1 MMRLRIKRIILI
13 LSICLSFLSNHDTHV
28 HALEATFTAAPDKD
42 TGSTDGP
49 LPQSQKHRNQLME
62 LDQQIAQSPNPTET
76 LQQVADANGID
87 PTELGDMLMR
97 NRRDMQMAEGGAGGA
112 GGMGMVNSLPR
123 KMIRLF
129 TGLCIMAMKSSTAHP
144 RSATLMSLAF
154 LSVAYV
160 IYSAPRNGILISG
173 GRGGVLTSSSGMTTI
188 LSPPT
193 QFLSDFT
200 MGDKFDRKRESMV
213 GLKGGALSK
222 LFDDNDDDDDNEEEG
237 VHVPSLSKKE
247 KKKISLALVARKT
260 VPFEV
265 LLPSEEE
272 LELLHEKEKE
282 SREQEL
288 LDDEELMR
296 LVEEKAWQDSIELVF
311 NSAVSIIAA
320 RRFTE
325 FIASPSH
332 RVKFVARGSG
342 NKKDKASLVVKS
354 MGDWM
359 RYGIQP
365 LKVAAEETSTD
376 FSSVIYYTLQGGHF
390 DGELKISVEK
400 DVDGD
405 SDSDPS
411 ITVIVT
417 LLIAKGGR
425 KLNTKLA
432 SKMVT
437 MLADSITT
445 STLTAARQ
453 TLSRKMQ
460 STIYRGKAR
469 SRATEKRHF
478 AFDNMQKMEEMAED
492 RRRKWQRN
500 NKGSGGSYRP
510 TGIRP
515 PGGGPRFGC

>member
-1 MMRLRIKRIILI
+1 MKISVTRIILLI
-13 LSICLSFLSNHDTHV
+13 SISLSFLSNHSY
-28 HALEATFTAAPDKD
+28 ALEATFTAAPDKD

-49 LPQSQKHRNQLME
+49 LPQSQKHRNQLLE

-76 LQQVADANGID
+76 LQKVAEANGMD
-87 PTELGDMLMR
+87 PTELGEILMR
-97 NRRDMQMAEGGAGGA
+97 NRRDMQMAEGGPGET
-112 GGMGMVNSLPR
+112 GMMVNSLPR
-123 KMIRLF
+123 KIIHLLSTF
-129 TGLCIMAMKSSTAHP
+129 FLMAMKSSSAHP
-144 RSATLMSLAF
+144 RSATLMALGF

-160 IYSAPRNGILISG
+160 IYSAPRNGIVISG
-173 GRGGVLTSSSGMTTI
+173 GKRGVISAGMTTI
-188 LSPPT
+188 LPPPT

-200 MGDKFDRKRESMV
+200 MGDKFDRKRGSMAS
-213 GLKGGALSK
+213 LKGTALSNV
-222 LFDDNDDDDDNEEEG
+222 FEDVNDEEG
-237 VHVPSLSKKE
+237 VRVASLSKKE
-247 KKKISLALVARKT
+247 KKMISLALVARKT

-272 LELLHEKEKE
+272 LELLHEKEKGSGE
-282 SREQEL
+282 HEL
-288 LDDEELMR
+288 LDDEELMQ
-296 LVEEKAWQDSIELVF
+296 LVEEKAWEDSIELVF
-311 NSAVSIIAA
+311 NSAERIIAD

-332 RVKFVARGSG
+332 RVKFVSRGS
-342 NKKDKASLVVKS
+342 KKDKAALVVKS
-354 MGDWM
+354 MGDWK

-365 LKVAAEETSTD
+365 LKVASEEKSKD
-376 FSSVIYYTLQGGHF
+376 VASVIYYTLQGGHF

-400 DVDGD
+400 NLDDA
-405 SDSDPS
+405 SDPS

-417 LLIAKGGR
+417 LLMAKGGR
-425 KLNTKLA
+425 KVNTKLA
-432 SKMVT
+432 SKMAS

-453 TLSRKMQ
+453 THSRKMQ

-510 TGIRP
+510 TGCRAP
-515 PGGGPRFGC
+515 DGGPRFGC